1 MNKQNFIM
9 EKNMERGSITELL
22 AGMCH
27 KTYIAPTPHLLTKFD
42 RILLP
47 VYKHAVKVSRSG
59 LYIANATDAT
69 PSLMTND
76 FKDKSD
82 FWEIQEAM
90 LKVYLVGLSQL
101 VEMDRNQLSKIF
113 ASMNDADFGLML
125 VAFEKARH
133 HFFVLNK
140 PSCVIFSD
148 IEASFASLSDAALEM
163 IYNYTKEM

>member
-1 MNKQNFIM
+1 MNNQNNIK
-9 EKNMERGSITELL
+9 ETNMDRGSITELL

-27 KTYIAPTPHLLTKFD
+27 KTYIAPTPNLLTKFD

-47 VYKHAVKVSRSG
+47 VYQHAVKVSRSG
-59 LYIANATDAT
+59 LYITNATDAT
-69 PSLMTND
+69 PSLMSND
-76 FKDKSD
+76 LKDKSD

-90 LKVYLVGLSQL
+90 LKVYLIGLVKL
-101 VEMDRNQLSKIF
+101 IEMDRNQLSKIF
-113 ASMNDADFGLML
+113 ANMNDANFGLML

-133 HFFVLNK
+133 HFFVFGK

-148 IEASFASLSDAALEM
+148 IEAAFAALSDAALEM